1 MYKQTFSI
9 VAAATLAASSL
20 GADELSFN
28 PIVVTATKT
37 EQSLNT
43 ITSNVNVIS
52 GQELEEKH
60 ITSVA
65 DALNLIPGVSVVSN
79 GGLGKSTS
87 LFLRGFDSKRI
98 LVLIDGVRYNDISNS
113 IDGVSLEHLMVNQIE
128 QIEVI
133 KGAQS
138 GIWGSEASAGVINII
153 TKKAPLGTAAD
164 AHVEYGS
171 FNTKKY
177 GADLSHKNDSY
188 EFKIG
193 ANKVVSDGFTS
204 YAKRG
209 VDIDN
214 YEDDAYENRTLKIQ
228 AGYNFDGDNKVQIA
242 HTDIDAYSQYDNY
255 SSDSSKSYTKKEKL
269 SQIAFENVSS
279 IVTTKLHANRSTFK
293 RDYSD
298 GSKFDGRENEY
309 GVTSEIRYANDDFVL
324 LGGDYKSFEHL
335 NQFNKK
341 FTDKALFA
349 TNSNTF
355 AQRLILT
362 ESLRTDNYDAFNDK
376 TTGKIGIRFNIDSDM
391 YLSSNYGTG
400 YNVPTLYQLY
410 DGTYGNP
417 ALKSENTRS
426 YDVSLGYNGFEITYF
441 FNRINDMIDY
451 DFTTSAYNNI
461 DGTSTLKG
469 FELAY
474 KREVNDVTLVS
485 CNYTRL
491 SAKNQNGETLR
502 RRAKEN
508 FKFGVDYYGIS
519 DVHIGVNGEYV
530 GTRYDQENNHGAQT
544 GRYTIANA
552 VVNYDLSDSIR
563 IYGKIDNI
571 TDKYYQ
577 SVNNYAT
584 SPRAYYAGLEVSF

>member
-1 MYKQTFSI
+1 MVKQTFSI
-9 VAAATLAASSL
+9 VAAATLAASL

-60 ITSVA
+60 ITAVA
-65 DALNLIPGVSVVSN
+65 DALNLIPGISVVSN

-171 FNTKKY
+171 FSTKKY
-177 GADLSHKNDSY
+177 GADLSHKSDNY

-209 VDIDN
+209 ADIDN
-214 YEDDAYENRTLKIQ
+214 YEDDAYENRTLNLQ
-228 AGYNFDGDNKVQIA
+228 AGYHFDGDNKIQIA

-255 SSDSSKSYTKKEKL
+255 SSDSSKSYTKKDKL
-269 SQIAFENVSS
+269 SQISFENISS
-279 IVTTKLHANRSTFK
+279 ILTTKFHANRSTFK

-298 GSKFDGRENEY
+298 GSTFDGRENEY
-309 GVTSEIRYANDDFVL
+309 GITSEIRYANDDFVL
-324 LGGDYKSFEHL
+324 IGGDYKSFEHL
-335 NQFNKK
+335 NQLNKK

-355 AQRLILT
+355 MERLILT

-376 TTGKIGIRFNIDSDM
+376 TTGKIGVRFNIDSGI

-417 ALKSENTRS
+417 LLKSENTRS
-426 YDVSLGYNGFEITYF
+426 YDVSLGYNGLEITYF
-441 FNRINDMIDY
+441 LNRINDMIDY

-469 FELAY
+469 FELSY
-474 KREVNDVTLVS
+474 KKEVGEDTLVS

-491 SAKNQNGETLR
+491 SAKNQRGETLR

-519 DVHIGVNGEYV
+519 NIHIGINGEYV
-530 GTRYDQENNHGAQT
+530 GTRYDQENNQGAQT
-544 GRYTIANA
+544 GRYTVANA
-552 VVNYDLSDSIR
+552 VVNYDLSDTIR

>member
-9 VAAATLAASSL
+9 VAAATLAASL
-20 GADELSFN
+20 GANELSFN

-65 DALNLIPGVSVVSN
+65 DALNLIPGISVVSN

-98 LVLIDGVRYNDISNS
+98 LVLVDGVRYNDISNS

-171 FNTKKY
+171 FSTKKY
-177 GADLSHKNDSY
+177 GADLSHKSDNY

-209 VDIDN
+209 ADINN
-214 YEDDAYENRTLKIQ
+214 YEDDAYENRTLNLQ
-228 AGYNFDGDNKVQIA
+228 AGYHFDGDNKIQIA

-269 SQIAFENVSS
+269 SQISFENVSS
-279 IVTTKLHANRSTFK
+279 IFTTKLHANRSTFK

-309 GVTSEIRYANDDFVL
+309 GITSEIRYANDNFVL
-324 LGGDYKSFEHL
+324 IGGDYKSFEHL
-335 NQFNKK
+335 NQLNKK

-349 TNSNTF
+349 TNSNTLME
-355 AQRLILT
+355 RLILT

-376 TTGKIGIRFNIDSDM
+376 TTGKIGVRFNIDSGI

-417 ALKSENTRS
+417 LLKSENTRS
-426 YDVSLGYNGFEITYF
+426 YDISLGYNGFEITYF
-441 FNRINDMIDY
+441 LNRINDMIDY

-469 FELAY
+469 FELSY
-474 KREVNDVTLVS
+474 KKEVGKDMLVS

-491 SAKNQNGETLR
+491 SAKNQREETLR

-519 DVHIGVNGEYV
+519 NIHIGVNGEYV
-530 GTRYDQENNHGAQT
+530 GTRYDQENNQGAQT
-544 GRYTIANA
+544 GRYTVANA
-552 VVNYDLSDSIR
+552 VVNYDLSDTVR